1 MKSPLLATLAGRFG
15 AKSAPSAGV
24 TGRFYLLCPD
34 SASTAA
40 SIPEIYHKLAELTK
54 VQYVIYLDFP
64 TPLFHNQTA
73 KSAKNL
79 PAASAKTAP
88 GREGFVVM
96 RRKMCYNGSAAAKR

>member
-40 SIPEIYHKLAELTK
+40 SIHEIYHKLTERTK
-54 VQYVIYLDFP
+54 VQ
-64 TPLFHNQTA
+64 
-73 KSAKNL
+73 
-79 PAASAKTAP
+79 
-88 GREGFVVM
+88 
-96 RRKMCYNGSAAAKR
+96 